1 MHDDRSDG
9 AVPLESG
16 PRISIRPVRA
26 GDASELRRLYDALD
40 TDDRHRR
47 FFSSYHP
54 GPRFFADLT
63 TVERPR
69 GARFVAVLHAPP
81 SEDRVVGEAG
91 YGVLPDGN
99 GELAMTIERGSRGWL
114 GPYLLDAV
122 AESAAASGVPNLEA
136 DVLTVDGPM
145 LGLLRSRGSVVME
158 HDGWSVV
165 RLLIGTGGRRP
176 TWPASGDRLRAC
188 SSREPVADGT
198 QSTKLAPRACRCS
211 RVLVR
216 LTRRMTALR
225 WPVSRARSPPK
236 PMSSSS
242 RARPTMVGSSS
253 CAPTPSFTRASPC
266 ASSGRTARQVTTLST
281 TCPIVACCGV
291 LSFVADLCRVP
302 TENVGDVDDQRSP

>member
-1 MHDDRSDG
+1 
-9 AVPLESG
+9 
-16 PRISIRPVRA
+16 VRA
-26 GDASELRRLYDALD
+26 GDASELRLLYDALD
-40 TDDRHRR
+40 TDDRHLR

-114 GPYLLDAV
+114 GPYLLEAV

-176 TWPASGDRLRAC
+176 TWPASGDRLR
-188 SSREPVADGT
+188 
-198 QSTKLAPRACRCS
+198 
-211 RVLVR
+211 VLVEGAGQPCP
-216 LTRRMTALR
+216 LAAEADVIV
-225 WPVSRARSPPK
+225 VSRPPDDGWLDL
-236 PMSSSS
+236 M
-242 RARPTMVGSSS
+242 RAHAELHPGVPVCIERPDG
-253 CAPTPSFTRASPC
+253 AAGDH
-266 ASSGRTARQVTTLST
+266 AST
-281 TCPIVACCGV
+281 TCPIVARAGV